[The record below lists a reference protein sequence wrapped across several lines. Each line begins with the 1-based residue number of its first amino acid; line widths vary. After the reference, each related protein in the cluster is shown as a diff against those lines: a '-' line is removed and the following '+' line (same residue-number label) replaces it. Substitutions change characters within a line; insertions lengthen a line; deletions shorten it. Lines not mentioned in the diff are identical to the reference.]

1 MQTTTATKPAK
12 KHVPLTVIFKPEE
25 LQRLENLAQQEIRSK
40 SSMAR
45 LLVNEALESRE
56 NNSA

>member
-1 MQTTTATKPAK
+1 MQTTTTTKPSK
-12 KHVPLTVIFKPEE
+12 KHVQLTVVFKPEE